1 MSQHKGIGPLIN
13 NKLFDGV
20 KESSINLS
28 IHQNNFLSFREGDVI
43 FQTNDNSE
51 NIFLV
56 VDGEVKLKIP
66 NAYGS
71 SVVHQKVKN
80 DFFGEIELVD
90 KSPRKTSAVAETDCI
105 IYILSRKEL
114 YEIFSDNKAI
124 KRNIFPNEIDEET
137 EDENLDNEVL
147 NPDKNKLEELPELQ
161 TNEGQQFDN
170 SINQNDEI
178 NYELENPTSDDIKI
192 NELSD
197 PLLEEEKLINEGKEI
212 LNEENSFIYSNKL
225 ADEINFS
232 SNSHKEE
239 TEFSEDFN
247 KEEILSSMEEN
258 IENDFLDNQEL
269 NNPPNI
275 IEPDSNENKLDYQK
289 ILELVRKIYQ
299 QSNLEETV
307 HSITGV
313 LFDLF
318 DSQIAQVFLV
328 DKDKNELWS
337 FPFMDNSNEI
347 RRLKVGEGLL
357 SNCASTGQIINL
369 INPSVDQ
376 IFNKQIDSIEYVD
389 DEDLLL
395 YPVKNNS
402 GEIICIIQLI
412 NSGKGGFTKN
422 DEEILSEISK
432 DISAV
437 VENFSLREQNFE
449 KEEQK
454 EFQQQNESIVYE
466 KTFLDEILNWNKA
479 VNFLIEDL
487 KSLFSLVK
495 RYADFIKRKSE
506 INEIKE
512 ASEFIKGQA
521 NSAIK
526 YSELIIEYLNG
537 KFSFNKEVMN
547 LNSTLDELL
556 AMLAEYVES
565 KNVKLYKKYD
575 SNVFIKADRLAFYF
589 VCFQLTKNAC
599 EAMTAGGNIYIITN
613 QQNEFIT
620 IEFRDTGKGIEKE
633 IQEKIF
639 EPYSSFGKENKAGL
653 GLSIAS
659 KIINE
664 HDGKIELGPLSMEGA
679 SIIIQL
685 PIIKMD

>member
-269 NNPPNI
+269 NNPPNL

>member
-347 RRLKVGEGLL
+347 RRIKVGEGLL

-466 KTFLDEILNWNKA
+466 KTYLDEILNWNKA